1 MKRSES
7 VKTQL
12 KRNKLESE
20 IAGFTI
26 EHEKSKR
33 NLLSK
38 LPKITTI
45 IGDSPLL
52 TYQDAETAESAKL
65 LSSSSDQVIILI
77 STLFLF
83 FAKALT

>member
-33 NLLSK
+33 NILSK

-45 IGDSPLL
+45 IDSPLL
-52 TYQDAETAESAKL
+52 TYREDAETAESAKL
-65 LSSSSDQVIILI
+65 LSSSSDQVIIILLI
-77 STLFLF
+77 IIFNLI
-83 FAKALT
+83 LT